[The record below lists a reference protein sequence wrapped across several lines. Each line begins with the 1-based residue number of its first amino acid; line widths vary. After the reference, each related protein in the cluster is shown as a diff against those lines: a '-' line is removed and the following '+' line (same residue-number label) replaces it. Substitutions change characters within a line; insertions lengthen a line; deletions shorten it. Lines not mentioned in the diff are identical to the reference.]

1 MKKRA
6 LMALP
11 KLTATDEMKQ
21 IAASDLPR
29 KEKIAYGYV
38 QEVCEYYVYLRCI
51 TQDGILKVAFFFP
64 EHLRIDGNSPAY
76 EVYLDK
82 EKRQFITY
90 NSLNQKWCEAKL
102 DRLDWKRRYWYTK
115 AYWVSEEDETSIQAY
130 LNINKKAVEAIRQNY
145 IYYHYKKGGAKTGYC
160 TYCEK
165 EVPIKVHPHHNQQGR
180 CSCCRHPVVFKAYG
194 RAGYM
199 QTEKHFAYLIQRCKD
214 GFVVREFQADRTY
227 GKESL
232 PNSKLY
238 CQEIRRTIYD
248 RERKPRTYYW
258 GLYKQRNMRW
268 ISGSPC
274 SYSWSGSHDGRVY
287 GKTLPTLEQKELRC
301 TGLVN
306 WIRKQKSVDPE
317 KYLAVL
323 ERIPQMEQISKVN
336 LPKLTKEC
344 FSSCGTVSELIKNH
358 SAGSLIKALGLDSRR
373 FQRLRLHNGGCD
385 LLRWLQYEK
394 GTDRE
399 IPDNVLLWMCQQN
412 ISPRDVQFIAD
423 RMSMVQVYNYV
434 RRQMPS
440 FRRNSHEVLRTWED
454 YLSMAK
460 KLHMDVYDEIVY
472 RTRKLRRRHDDLV
485 LKCQE
490 KDIELQAEE
499 MEEKFPHVNAI
510 CQEIKA
516 KYEYADAD
524 YMVVVPDG
532 ILDIITE
539 GRALHH
545 CAGSSDRYWDRIE
558 RRESFVM
565 FLRKTADP
573 FHAYYTLEVEPDGT
587 VRQKRTE
594 YDRQKKDIEQAT
606 EFLQKWQRVIT
617 ARLTESDKALAAE
630 SRILR
635 EKEFIQLKKD
645 RVIIHT
651 GHLAGRL
658 LADVLMADLMEN
670 TDSIQSPALA
680 AAA

>member
-1 MKKRA
+1 
-6 LMALP
+6 MALP

-21 IAASDLPR
+21 IATSDLPR
-29 KEKIAYGYV
+29 KEKTDYGYV
-38 QEVCEYYVYLRCI
+38 REVCEYYTYLRCI
-51 TQDGILKVAFFFP
+51 KQDGILKVAFFFP
-64 EHLRIDGNSPAY
+64 EHLRLDGSNPAY

-90 NSLNQKWCEAKL
+90 NSLIQKWSESKL
-102 DRLDWKRRYWYTK
+102 DRLDWKRQYWYTK
-115 AYWVSEEDETSIQAY
+115 AYWISDEDETSIQAY
-130 LNINKKAVEAIRQNY
+130 LNINKKAVEAIRQFQRDVRDEQLEQRHRRETDPWDKDMEQVPELPKDWSRWVDKVAIRQNY

-180 CSCCRHPVVFKAYG
+180 CICCRHPVVFKAYG

-287 GKTLPTLEQKELRC
+287 GKTLPTLEQQELRC

-344 FSSCGTVSELIKNH
+344 FSS
-358 SAGSLIKALGLDSRR
+358 
-373 FQRLRLHNGGCD
+373 
-385 LLRWLQYEK
+385 
-394 GTDRE
+394 
-399 IPDNVLLWMCQQN
+399 
-412 ISPRDVQFIAD
+412 
-423 RMSMVQVYNYV
+423 
-434 RRQMPS
+434 
-440 FRRNSHEVLRTWED
+440 
-454 YLSMAK
+454 
-460 KLHMDVYDEIVY
+460 
-472 RTRKLRRRHDDLV
+472 
-485 LKCQE
+485 
-490 KDIELQAEE
+490 
-499 MEEKFPHVNAI
+499 
-510 CQEIKA
+510 
-516 KYEYADAD
+516 
-524 YMVVVPDG
+524 
-532 ILDIITE
+532 
-539 GRALHH
+539 
-545 CAGSSDRYWDRIE
+545 
-558 RRESFVM
+558 
-565 FLRKTADP
+565 
-573 FHAYYTLEVEPDGT
+573 
-587 VRQKRTE
+587 
-594 YDRQKKDIEQAT
+594 
-606 EFLQKWQRVIT
+606 
-617 ARLTESDKALAAE
+617 
-630 SRILR
+630 
-635 EKEFIQLKKD
+635 
-645 RVIIHT
+645 
-651 GHLAGRL
+651 
-658 LADVLMADLMEN
+658 
-670 TDSIQSPALA
+670 
-680 AAA
+680 